1 MFNKRFKKL
10 LIALSVLVVGGCAVL
25 FLYMTLFR
33 WVDYAICI
41 PTMAKRVDVPPSMEG
56 IESYILKAAIP
67 GMGREQVLK
76 VLEKLGPVDI
86 RFQDTTYPPDNSRD
100 TILVNS
106 CMHPLNDLEIYAVYD
121 SEDRLISISLLNT
134 KD

>member
-1 MFNKRFKKL
+1 MAVS
-10 LIALSVLVVGGCAVL
+10 ALVIGGCAIL

-33 WVDYAICI
+33 WVDYATCI
-41 PTMAKRVDVPPSMEG
+41 PTMAKRVDSPPSLEG
-56 IESYILKAAIP
+56 IESYILTTAVP
-67 GMGREQVLK
+67 GMKREKVLK
-76 VLEKLGPVDI
+76 VLENLGPVDI
-86 RFQDTTYPPDNSRD
+86 RFQDTTYPPDNVRD

-121 SEDRLISISLLNT
+121 SEDRLVSISLLNT